1 MPDCREQEAVV
12 TAKAP
17 AFSERHLLFQSA
29 YLQFLLL
36 PLHFGNSLIDPC
48 GHEILPVCGKAPV
61 ACGKLANCISVRYSS
76 RPRGRL
82 LVALLP
88 GIGRAISGRTLVDP
102 KGAQTACAH
111 VIAGSK
117 GLARGLNET
126 CRHTYS
132 TLQSFI
138 PRRTEGR
145 RARQ

>member
-61 ACGKLANCISVRYSS
+61 PVASWRTAFPCGIPADL
-76 RPRGRL
+76 
-82 LVALLP
+82 
-88 GIGRAISGRTLVDP
+88 
-102 KGAQTACAH
+102 GA
-111 VIAGSK
+111 G
-117 GLARGLNET
+117 
-126 CRHTYS
+126 
-132 TLQSFI
+132 F
-138 PRRTEGR
+138 
-145 RARQ
+145 